1 MPALSPVL
9 LKALSVPDLLFV
21 LVEMFLV
28 LLKALSVPDLLSVL
42 VEMFLVLLPVL
53 SVPDLLPVPLQV
65 PLPAPFSVLF
75 LLYVLQRG
83 TASSLSSR

>member
-9 LKALSVPDLLFV
+9 LKALSVPALLFV
-21 LVEMFLV
+21 
-28 LLKALSVPDLLSVL
+28 P

-53 SVPDLLPVPLQV
+53 FPVLSVPALLFVLVEMFLVPLQV

>member
-9 LKALSVPDLLFV
+9 LKALSVPALLFVPVEMFLVLLPVLFPVLSVPALLFV

-28 LLKALSVPDLLSVL
+28 LLPA
-42 VEMFLVLLPVL
+42 
-53 SVPDLLPVPLQV
+53 LLPVPLQV
-65 PLPAPFSVLF
+65 PLPAPFSVFF